1 MPFRASIY
9 AGEMREPR
17 ALGPTYRQG
26 SKRETIRA
34 REKSVPLCEC
44 MAEGVSFEG
53 CFMRKSLARR
63 FNQLNKKLVLA
74 SAVTAAVMASAMPAS
89 AAITYPDPT

>member
-1 MPFRASIY
+1 
-9 AGEMREPR
+9 
-17 ALGPTYRQG
+17 
-26 SKRETIRA
+26 
-34 REKSVPLCEC
+34 
-44 MAEGVSFEG
+44 
-53 CFMRKSLARR
+53 MRKSLARR